1 MSTISNRSSG
11 LKVNIQPSVQRQTP
25 APDFG
30 STLKSGIGRTANA
43 IGQGAGMAAPFIPGA
58 ATLSAAVTSLGAL
71 QSSAGGQG
79 AQGSYA
85 IGLSSGSG
93 VGTSGVTGGSS
104 LPGVDGVAQAGSA
117 SSDSSQL
124 MQATR
129 EMQELNM
136 SFNMQYLQ
144 LQQKMQQDNR
154 QFTMLSNIMKTKHD
168 TAKNAISN
176 VR

>member
-25 APDFG
+25 ATDFG

-71 QSSAGGQG
+71 KSSAGGQA
-79 AQGSYA
+79 AQGSNA
-85 IGLSSGSG
+85 IGLTSGSG